1 MGKKSLLLVFFLVL
15 MLIPS
20 NVFAMSS
27 KEAANKMNNY
37 IKNAIFNNAWKVT
50 NSKSNSSNY
59 DIKINFTNTNNS
71 TFKEVINNIPTKLFD
86 GNSYKVKVLLFDCG
100 SGSCSESVR
109 NESVYITFY
118 MAKTSSSN
126 IYLYANNVAPSV
138 YEKVISYGGHAY
150 SVLHGLCMY

>member
-1 MGKKSLLLVFFLVL
+1 MGKKSLLLVFFLAL

-71 TFKEVINNIPTKLFD
+71 TFKEVINNMIIANNEEIDEDTTKLIYNRVFETL
-86 GNSYKVKVLLFDCG
+86 GNTSDEK
-100 SGSCSESVR
+100 S
-109 NESVYITFY
+109 
-118 MAKTSSSN
+118 KTSEFFQYQCLEFSLKEYKN
-126 IYLYANNVAPSV
+126 IDY
-138 YEKVISYGGHAY
+138 KY
-150 SVLHGLCMY
+150 SFRIGRIIKEEE